1 MKRRDFIKNS
11 SAATIPVMLGKV
23 NVSALNNPFFK
34 LLNQEDDRV
43 LVLIQ
48 MSGGNDGL
56 NMILPKDQYANL
68 AAVRSNILVPE
79 SSILDLT
86 DTVGLHP
93 SMTGLKQVYDDAKL
107 NIIQSVAYPD
117 QNRSHFRSTD
127 IWQTGSNAKEVWT
140 TGWLGRYFN
149 LLHSD
154 YPTGYPNEAFPDPF
168 AITIGSSVSETCE
181 GTGGNF
187 STALVDPGN
196 LSALATPV
204 NRTLPNTCFGEQME
218 FLVNSISQT
227 NAFNEVIEVAN
238 NKGANLSSKYGE
250 ENRLANKLKVVARL
264 IAGGLKTKVYV
275 VDIGGFDTHSD
286 QVLGGDSTT
295 GTHAELLAELSDAIA
310 AFQDDLQL
318 LSLEQRVIG
327 LTFSEFGRRIRSNDS
342 LGTDHGTAAPMMVF
356 GACVNPAILGENPV
370 ISPEADRQEG
380 VAMQFDFRS
389 VYSSLL
395 VDWFGV
401 EVQTVRDLLY
411 PDFQHLPILNTC
423 SQTTAVDFLETN
435 LVKLTASPNPFSQQT
450 QLEFSVQS
458 GWVKISLFDV
468 MGNELRVLTSQR
480 FSEGTH
486 QLSLDTGDLATG
498 SYICHIQTNYGQQAI
513 RVVKVR

>member
-1 MKRRDFIKNS
+1 
-11 SAATIPVMLGKV
+11 MLGKV
-23 NVSALNNPFFK
+23 NVAALNNPFFR

-48 MSGGNDGL
+48 LNGGNDGL
-56 NMILPKDQYANL
+56 NTIVPKDQYANL
-68 AAVRSNILVPE
+68 AAVRSNILMPE
-79 SSILDLT
+79 NSILDLT

-93 SMTGLKQVYDDAKL
+93 NMTGLKNVYDNGQL

-149 LLHSD
+149 LLHPD
-154 YPTGYPNEAFPDPF
+154 YPTGYPNEDFPDPF

-181 GTGGNF
+181 GAGGNF

-227 NAFNEVIEVAN
+227 NAFNEVIEAAN
-238 NKGANLSSKYGE
+238 NKGANLSSKYAD
-250 ENRLANKLKVVARL
+250 NNALANKLKVVARL

-286 QVLGGDSTT
+286 QVADGGTTT
-295 GTHAELLAELSDAIA
+295 GIHANLLTELSDAIE
-310 AFQDDLQL
+310 AFQEDLQL
-318 LSLEQRVIG
+318 LNLDQRVIG

-356 GACVNPAILGENPV
+356 GTCVNPSIIGENPT
-370 ISPEADRQEG
+370 ISREADRQEG

-395 VDWFGV
+395 IDWFGV
-401 EVQTVRDLLY
+401 TEQTVRDLLY
-411 PDFQHLPILNTC
+411 PDFQHLPILNDC
-423 SQTTAVDFLETN
+423 SQITATHFLENN
-435 LVKLTASPNPFSQQT
+435 LVQLSVAPNPFRQHT
-450 QLEFSVQS
+450 QLEFTVQS
-458 GWVKISLFDV
+458 GWVKISLFDIA
-468 MGNELRVLTSQR
+468 GSELKVLTNQK

-486 QLSLDTGDLATG
+486 QLSLNTSNLSAG
-498 SYICHIQTNYGQQAI
+498 SYICHIQTEYGQQAV